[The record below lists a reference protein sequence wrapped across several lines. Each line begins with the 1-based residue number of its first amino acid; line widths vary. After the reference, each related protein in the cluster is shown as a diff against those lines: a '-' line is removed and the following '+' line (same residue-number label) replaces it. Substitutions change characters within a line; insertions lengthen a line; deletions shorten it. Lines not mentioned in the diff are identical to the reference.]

1 MFTHVCLFAIMCTCS
16 QRIATLGKYD
26 AEVASRPALREYA
39 RRLRARPAWKATF
52 AEADSTFG
60 KVGWALPAVYR
71 VAILSPLGL
80 Y

>member
-1 MFTHVCLFAIMCTCS
+1 MVVFTCICS

-26 AEVASRPALREYA
+26 AEVASRLALREYA

-52 AEADSTFG
+52 SEADSTFG
-60 KVGWALPAVYR
+60 KASWALPAIFKVT
-71 VAILSPLGL
+71 VLAPLGI